1 MVSCPVCGEKY
12 EKGDFDS
19 LATHFNR
26 FIDRNE
32 PSHIDWVRSNVP
44 LADYESSAFIEKL
57 QAFFAVT
64 PETVE
69 DWFWKRLI
77 DKFYKEKPT
86 QFIEEMQRPKKS
98 TFMGYA
104 MENYSYAKQRVKSLA
119 YVIAKTNKDDVQVY
133 EGKMLTGD
141 LVFNGSSNRSNV
153 ALLIGM
159 AESVG
164 IPRDTL
170 VNSMPLPPTLHA
182 IKFWSSI
189 AETGHW
195 LEIMAST
202 NLLDL
207 VYSPKLTEKGSK
219 LYYFGDNVVDNEW
232 IPGEVKDYLKFTR
245 EVIGTNAEEG
255 LTLVAKYAEE
265 LKVLEQVQCVFL
277 RSLDAFD
284 RHLQARMTR
293 AKQFEA
299 K

>member
-32 PSHIDWVRSNVP
+32 PSHIDWVRTNVP
-44 LADYESSAFIEKL
+44 MADYETSAFIEKL
-57 QAFFAVT
+57 QSFFAVT
-64 PETVE
+64 PETAE
-69 DWFWKRLI
+69 DWFWKRII
-77 DKFYKEKPT
+77 DKFYKDKPPL
-86 QFIEEMQRPKKS
+86 FIQAMQRPKKA

-104 MENYSYAKQRVKSLA
+104 MENYSYARQRVKSLA
-119 YVIAKTNKDDVQVY
+119 YVIAKTDKEDVQIY
-133 EGKMLTGD
+133 EGKLLTGD
-141 LVFNGSSNRSNV
+141 LVFNGSSNNSNI
-153 ALLIGM
+153 ALLIQM

-164 IPRDTL
+164 LPKDTL
-170 VNSMPLPPTLHA
+170 VNSMPLPPTLHS
-182 IKFWSSI
+182 IKLWNTI
-189 AETGHW
+189 AESGHW
-195 LEIMAST
+195 LEIMSSS

-207 VYSPKLTEKGSK
+207 IYSPKVTEKGSK
-219 LYYFGDNVVDNEW
+219 TYYFGTGVIENEW
-232 IPGEVKDYLKFTR
+232 IPEEVKGYLKFTKD
-245 EVIGTNAEEG
+245 VIGTNAEEG
-255 LTLVAKYAEE
+255 LKLVVKYAEE
-265 LKVLEQVQCVFL
+265 MKVLEQVQSVFL